1 MRLILVVA
9 WTVLVVV
16 EVGVVERSF
25 VFSVVVV
32 VGTVV
37 VITALSVVEC
47 VAGVLS
53 LIFVVSGA

>member
-1 MRLILVVA
+1 M
-9 WTVLVVV
+9 VV